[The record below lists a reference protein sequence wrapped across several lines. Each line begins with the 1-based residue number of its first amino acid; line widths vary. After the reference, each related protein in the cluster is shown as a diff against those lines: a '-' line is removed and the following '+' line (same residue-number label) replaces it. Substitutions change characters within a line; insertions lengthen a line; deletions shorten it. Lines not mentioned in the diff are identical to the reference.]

1 MDTKQSDKA
10 SYSEKCFRAI
20 GLAKKLVQV
29 FQLHLFFF
37 QHQMQLYFYFYK
49 LITEICAFVA
59 LICISMNNTKLENLD
74 ICLFLVVLVSASFL
88 KI

>member
-1 MDTKQSDKA
+1 
-10 SYSEKCFRAI
+10 
-20 GLAKKLVQV
+20 
-29 FQLHLFFF
+29 
-37 QHQMQLYFYFYK
+37 MQLYFYFSK

-59 LICISMNNTKLENLD
+59 LIRISMNNTKLENLD